1 MAEKKYIKKFLK
13 FRRKY
18 QDVGGLKT
26 PQLPCILEP
35 ADIGRIANKQ
45 MPTKA
50 LCRRTEPSQTSDGQ
64 VQIIGNIKTATFP

>member
-1 MAEKKYIKKFLK
+1 MAEKKYRKKFLK

-35 ADIGRIANKQ
+35 ADMGRIANKQ
-45 MPTKA
+45 MQLPTKA
-50 LCRRTEPSQTSDGQ
+50 LCIRTEPSQTSDGQ
-64 VQIIGNIKTATFP
+64 VQLAI